1 MPTENAK
8 EQPIAEKE
16 QKTVDIDTSGPGA
29 EINVPEEKDESIV
42 ETQEKESD
50 VKIVEDV
57 QKDEPETKEQE
68 PITEEKYEENLN
80 E

>member
-1 MPTENAK
+1 MPTETAK

-57 QKDEPETKEQE
+57 QQDEPETK
-68 PITEEKYEENLN
+68 
-80 E
+80 

>member
-29 EINVPEEKDESIV
+29 EVNVPEEKDESIV

-57 QKDEPETKEQE
+57 QQDEPETKEQE
-68 PITEEKYEENLN
+68 PVKQETKEERQ
-80 E
+80 

>member
-29 EINVPEEKDESIV
+29 EVNVPEEKMNQLLRLKRKSL
-42 ETQEKESD
+42 T
-50 VKIVEDV
+50 
-57 QKDEPETKEQE
+57 
-68 PITEEKYEENLN
+68 
-80 E
+80 